1 MPSDLPRAYRPLGA
15 RIAAAAVGVVLLV
28 VVVLMW
34 IGLPEEVRADFT
46 PLQVITLL
54 GVLGCILTAL
64 YGVFR
69 TVVRANHDGLTVINL
84 YRRRDL
90 EWPAVVA
97 VNLRPGQPWAV
108 LDVSDGTTVAAMAI
122 QGSDGQRAVRAV
134 RELSALVAE
143 HSATERND

>member
-34 IGLPEEVRADFT
+34 IGLPGEVRADFT

-97 VNLRPGQPWAV
+97 VSLRPGQPWAV

-122 QGSDGQRAVRAV
+122 QGSDGQRAVGAV